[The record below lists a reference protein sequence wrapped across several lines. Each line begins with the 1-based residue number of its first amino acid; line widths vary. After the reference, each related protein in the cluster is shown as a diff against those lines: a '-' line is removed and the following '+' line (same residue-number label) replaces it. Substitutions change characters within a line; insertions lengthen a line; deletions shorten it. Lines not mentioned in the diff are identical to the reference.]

1 LGTLTRSGLRAQSGM
16 KMSETTMQPKS
27 GRAKIRPRARLISLI
42 GDELISD
49 EPVALVELVKN
60 SYDADASRVD
70 VIFVGEDP
78 SEPDAI
84 VVTDNGVGMSLD
96 TVLNAWLEPGT
107 ILKKRD
113 ERSPGGRLYQGAK
126 GIGRFAAARLGSEL
140 LMETKQRGDSQ
151 LVSVLL
157 EWGRFD
163 DDSYLDDINVEYD
176 VRAAAESR
184 YGTTLRIEG
193 VRTEIWDTEGYQRLH
208 ARLSRLIS
216 PFDDVEEFEI
226 NLEIPTAPNLSGRV
240 QAPQLVLKP
249 RYMLRG
255 RIDEHGT
262 FNGTLAIEGEE
273 TSISRSLARGEEKP
287 ECGPFE
293 VEIRGWDR
301 DREGL
306 DPIAHRENMT
316 VTQIRQTLNTYSGV
330 SIYRDGFR
338 VHPYGEAG
346 NDWLN
351 LDLRSRQNPVRNLAN
366 NQLIAAIRIS
376 RDSNPDLK
384 DRSTREGMIRNS
396 AHAALEDWFKRVLVI
411 LEEQRYRVRPRRE
424 DAKTQDQLFENFDL
438 KQSVEAVTK
447 ELGAKHPVTQ
457 IVQAA
462 AQKVDEGV
470 ERVQEV
476 LSRLLTSAGLGHM
489 IDIVIHEI
497 GAPAGK
503 ITRELLIVEKVL
515 REKTSKLSDEW
526 VGENLTAIRTWLD
539 QIHAL
544 RQRLDPQSG
553 SRRQRSTTFDVIK
566 EVESTLGLH
575 DAIIAKQRIKLEYRH
590 PDEPLKVRM
599 PQAVLSQVVA
609 NLVDNASYWLTQK
622 HGKTGGGAIQVGV
635 EPLDEGF
642 VVRVSDDGP
651 GVDEQDRELIFDAY
665 FSQKTNGIGLGL
677 YIARLVTEPYGR
689 IIYVA
694 DGPLSG
700 ACFEARFEKGVGR

>member
-1 LGTLTRSGLRAQSGM
+1 
-16 KMSETTMQPKS
+16 MSSNNPQPQA

-42 GDELISD
+42 GEELISD
-49 EPVALVELVKN
+49 EPVAVVELVKN
-60 SYDADASRVD
+60 SYDADADRVD
-70 VIFVGEDP
+70 VIFEAADP
-78 SEPDAI
+78 SVPEAI
-84 VVTDNGVGMSLD
+84 IVKDDGVGMSLD
-96 TVLNAWLEPGT
+96 TVLHAWLEPGT
-107 ILKKRD
+107 ILKKRS

-140 LMETKQRGDSQ
+140 LMETKQRDSDDQ
-151 LVSVLL
+151 VSVLL

-163 DDSYLDDINVEYD
+163 DDSYLEDINVEYD
-176 VRAAAESR
+176 VRPASGSSN
-184 YGTTLRIEG
+184 GTTLRIEG
-193 VRTEIWDTEGYQRLH
+193 VRPEVWDIEGYQRLH

-216 PFDDVEEFEI
+216 PFDDVQDFEI
-226 NLEIPTAPNLSGRV
+226 NLEIPAAPNLSGRV
-240 QAPQLVLKP
+240 QAPQLLLRP
-249 RYMLRG
+249 RYTLRG
-255 RIDEHGT
+255 RLDGHGT
-262 FNGTLAIEGEE
+262 FTGTLTIEGEE
-273 TSISRSLARGEEKP
+273 TAISRSLGRGDEQP

-293 VEIRGWDR
+293 VEIRAWDR

-376 RDSNPDLK
+376 RDSNPDLQ

-396 AHAALEDWFKRVLVI
+396 AHSALEDWFKRVLVI
-411 LEEQRYRVRPRRE
+411 LEEQRYRARPRKQ
-424 DAKTQDQLFENFDL
+424 DPKSQDQLFENFDL
-438 KQSVEAVTK
+438 KSSVEAVVK
-447 ELGAKHPVTQ
+447 ELGDKHPVSQ

-503 ITRELLIVEKVL
+503 ITRELLIVEKTL
-515 REKTSKLSDEW
+515 RAKTANSSDEW
-526 VGENLTAIRTWLD
+526 VGQNLASIRTWLD

-553 SRRQRSTTFDVIK
+553 SRRQRSTSFDVIK

-575 DAIIAKQRIKLEYRH
+575 DAIIEKQNIHLEYRH

-609 NLVDNASYWLTQK
+609 NLVDNASYWLTQE
-622 HGKTGGGAIQVGV
+622 HGRRGGGNILVEV
-635 EPLDEGF
+635 EPIEEGF

-651 GVDEQDRELIFDAY
+651 GVDEQDRDLIFDAY

-689 IIYVA
+689 IIYKE